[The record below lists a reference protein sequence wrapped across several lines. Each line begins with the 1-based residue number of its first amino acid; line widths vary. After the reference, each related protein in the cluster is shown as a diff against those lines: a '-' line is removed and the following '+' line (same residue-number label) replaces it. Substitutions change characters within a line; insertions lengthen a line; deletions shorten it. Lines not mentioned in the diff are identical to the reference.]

1 MPTRYATHRTR
12 TDVDTHHINLRTKG
26 VLLQS
31 YDLNWSPPKGCNTG
45 CWRYDIHTGKHII
58 SIDTHAYDVIADK
71 DVNRGVADLYKLI
84 HEHEAAHSLFT
95 TPDLKRLADELKA
108 NNIPWRLQ
116 NLFEDVRIERLWF
129 WKVRQNKHW
138 RWRRWIKPPT
148 TADAADLSPTQ
159 LLFHLKCESI
169 GRSLPKSAVNLRANM
184 HFKKV
189 WSYFARIAGLSS
201 AKATTFDLIPIMLD
215 WLKDFPATSD
225 TSIESEGG
233 LGTGDLKSAIE
244 EASGEVSEVQ
254 GQPTPPPQGGN
265 EAPVHDPSHGEG
277 AGSSTPVPDSYIP
290 DEPRQAIRLAGMLSS
305 AFKRRDEGAGPT
317 ANPSKKLNVRGL
329 LRGNWSR
336 PFMGRS
342 SEDGGKPEIALI
354 FDLSGSMHSQLA
366 YVNREKTH
374 VCRAADAGRVLIR
387 TLSVLAKRGCLTGT
401 VYASGVNGVQRR
413 WNLPITDPNAY
424 QRLVGGQ
431 GDDGIPEALSPNP
444 PAGAVSVFKEITEKT
459 KLALIYT
466 DGCFGSVLDRK
477 PLHAKGLYTL
487 GLCCTSQDRT
497 DTLKAQFDH
506 FISRESLNGLAD
518 ALVRFLKTARF

>member
-1 MPTRYATHRTR
+1 MPTRFATRKTR
-12 TDVDTHHINLRTKG
+12 TDVENHHIAFRTKG
-26 VLLQS
+26 VLHQT
-31 YDLNWSPPKGCNTG
+31 YDLNWSTPKGCNTG
-45 CWRYDIHTGKHII
+45 CWHYDIHTGKHII

-71 DVNRGVADLYKLI
+71 DVNRGVTDLYKLI

-108 NNIPWRLQ
+108 NKIPWRLQ
-116 NLFEDVRIERLWF
+116 NLFEDVRIERRW
-129 WKVRQNKHW
+129 WWAVRKNKHW
-138 RWRRWIKPPT
+138 RWRRWIKLPQA
-148 TADAADLSPTQ
+148 TAAADLSPTQ
-159 LLFHLKCESI
+159 LLFQFKCESV
-169 GRSLPKSAVNLRANM
+169 GRSLPKSASVLRACP

-189 WSYFARIAGLSS
+189 WNYFARIVELSPS
-201 AKATTFDLIPIMLD
+201 ATTFDLIPILLD
-215 WLKDFPATSD
+215 WLKDFPETGD
-225 TSIESEGG
+225 NTIEAEGG

-244 EASGEVSEVQ
+244 QAGGETTEVQ
-254 GQPTPPPQGGN
+254 GNGGGNPSPQGN
-265 EAPVHDPSHGEG
+265 EAPVHDPAHGEG
-277 AGSSTPVPDSYIP
+277 AGSSTPVPDSFIP

-305 AFKRRDEGAGPT
+305 AFKRKDDGAGPT

-336 PFMGRS
+336 PFIGRS
-342 SEDGGKPEIALI
+342 SEDGGKPDIALI
-354 FDLSGSMHSQLA
+354 FDLSGSMHSQKA
-366 YVNREKTH
+366 FVDREKRNL
-374 VCRAADAGRVLIR
+374 CRAADAGRVLIR

-401 VYASGVNGVQRR
+401 VYASGINGIQRR

-424 QRLVGGQ
+424 LRLVGGQ

-466 DGCFGSVLDRK
+466 DGCFSSVLDRK

-487 GLCCTSQDRT
+487 GLCCTSLDRT
-497 DTLKAQFDH
+497 PQLKAQFDH